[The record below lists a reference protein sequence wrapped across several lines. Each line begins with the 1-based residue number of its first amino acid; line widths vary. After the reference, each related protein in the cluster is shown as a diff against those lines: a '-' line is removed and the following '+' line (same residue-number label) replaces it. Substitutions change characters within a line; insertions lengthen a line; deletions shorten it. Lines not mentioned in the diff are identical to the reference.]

1 MISVSI
7 NGNYPV
13 ILEYDFD
20 MYLQDLLSYYLSKKQ
35 VFEIN
40 FVVEFGVEMAQA
52 SSIMLCLMP
61 DYSMLPNL
69 YT

>member
-40 FVVEFGVEMAQA
+40 FVVEFGVEMA
-52 SSIMLCLMP
+52 
-61 DYSMLPNL
+61 
-69 YT
+69 